1 MKENNRRRVLG
12 INGLTYRVN
21 SHRILEGISFEIE
34 RGEFA
39 GLIGPNGAGKT
50 TLVKAIIGELE
61 EYEGEIQVN
70 GRIGYLPQYSEFS
83 RDFPITTRQVAAMGI
98 YKSKGFLRRLT
109 TEDQKRLDELMKQ
122 VGIFELSERR
132 VGTLSGGEY
141 QRLMLVRALAAE
153 PDLLIL
159 DEPEAGID
167 EMGKASFYR
176 LVDNLKKS
184 RNMAVLMISHDIGM
198 VFDACDR
205 IICLNKTLHCHKEV
219 RSVSPEDLKKI
230 FSTDFDYLIRS
241 KDHFEREHS
250 Q

>member
-1 MKENNRRRVLG
+1 MAKNDPKNVLEINNLSF
-12 INGLTYRVN
+12 RVN
-21 SHRILEGISFEIE
+21 SHRILEGITLEME

-50 TLVKAIIGELE
+50 TLVRAIIGELE
-61 EYEGEIQVN
+61 EHEGTVRVN

-83 RDFPITTRQVAAMGI
+83 RDFPITVREVAAMGI
-98 YKSKGFLRRLT
+98 YRRKGFLRKLT
-109 TEDQKRLDELMKQ
+109 ADDHEKINALMKQ
-122 VGIFELSERR
+122 VGICELSERR

-141 QRLMLVRALAAE
+141 QRLMLVRALSAE

-176 LVDNLKKS
+176 LVNDLKKS
-184 RNMAVLMISHDIGM
+184 RNMTILLISHDIGM

-219 RSVSPEDLKKI
+219 RSVSAEDLKKI
-230 FSTDFDYLIRS
+230 FSTDFDFLIRS
-241 KDHFEREHS
+241 KDHFEREHF

>member
-1 MKENNRRRVLG
+1 MGKSSKKKVLE
-12 INGLTYRVN
+12 IIDLTYRVN
-21 SHRILEGISFEIE
+21 SHRILEGITLEIE

-50 TLVKAIIGELE
+50 TLVRAIIGELE
-61 EYEGEIQVN
+61 EYEGIVRVN
-70 GRIGYLPQYSEFS
+70 GRIGYLPQHSEFS
-83 RDFPITTRQVAAMGI
+83 RDFPITVREVSAMGI
-98 YKSKGFLRRLT
+98 YRRKGFLRKPT
-109 TEDQKRLDELMKQ
+109 SEDHEKLDTLLSR
-122 VGIFELSERR
+122 VGIQELSERK

-176 LVDNLKKS
+176 LVDDLKKS
-184 RNMAVLMISHDIGM
+184 RNMTVLMISHDIGM

-205 IICLNKTLHCHKEV
+205 IVCLNKTLHCHKEV
-219 RSVSPEDLKKI
+219 ESVSPEDLKKI
-230 FSTDFDYLIRS
+230 FSTDFDFLIRS
-241 KDHFEREHS
+241 KDHFEREHTS
-250 Q
+250 